1 MKAIFIRNT
10 DCVWMEQ
17 PGEEPS
23 VHSPRVD
30 NRICSSYTLRV
41 GLLDEFF
48 ESLEG
53 FQWDEGNAVKNWE
66 RHEVSQAEC
75 EQLFLNR
82 PIVVT
87 TDEGHSK
94 GERRFAALGH
104 ADSGRHLTIVFT
116 VRGTLLRVI
125 SARPMS
131 RRERGIYVKRAESIA

>member
-1 MKAIFIRNT
+1 M
-10 DCVWMEQ
+10 
-17 PGEEPS
+17 
-23 VHSPRVD
+23 
-30 NRICSSYTLRV
+30 

-53 FQWDEGNAVKNWE
+53 FQWDEGNAVKSWL

-87 TDEGHSK
+87 IDEGHSQV
-94 GERRFAALGH
+94 ERRFAALGY
-104 ADSGRHLTIVFT
+104 ADSGRQLTVVFT
-116 VRGTLLRVI
+116 VRGTLLRVM

-131 RRERGIYVKRAESIA
+131 RRERGIYAKRT